1 MYKKWKERIIK
12 AANSK
17 WASYFL
23 SLLAFAES
31 SFFPIPP
38 DTMLIPM
45 VFANKEKWLKYSLIT
60 TLSSVAGGVAGYY
73 IGMFFFN
80 SIAYPIIEFYNAVH
94 NFQLVENWYKAY
106 GFVSVFAAG
115 LTPIPYKVFTIAA
128 GVFKMNLPLF
138 IIASVLGRGIRFF
151 LEGFLINKFGEKA
164 LDFIEKKFAIVTIVF
179 TILIILIFIAWK
191 YFK

>member
-1 MYKKWKERIIK
+1 MYKKWKTKITN

-17 WASYFL
+17 QAAYFL
-23 SLLAFAES
+23 TLLAFAES
-31 SFFPIPP
+31 SFFPVPP

-60 TLSSVAGGVAGYY
+60 TLSSVAGGIAGYY

-80 SIAYPIIEFYNAVH
+80 SVAYPIIEFYNAVH
-94 NFQLVENWYKAY
+94 HFQVVENWYKTY

-128 GVFKMNLPLF
+128 GVFKMNLLLF
-138 IIASVLGRGIRFF
+138 TVASVLGRGIRFF

-164 LDFIEKKFAIVTIVF
+164 LEFIEKKFAIVTIIF
-179 TILIILIFIAWK
+179 TILIILTVIVWK
-191 YFK
+191 YIK